1 MHDTPLQTS
10 PRDTMTA
17 KRGVGVRLL
26 VWGAV
31 LGVMALGF
39 IGYLSPGVRLNWET
53 IAAMCGF

>member
-1 MHDTPLQTS
+1 
-10 PRDTMTA
+10 MTA

-39 IGYLSPGVRLNWET
+39 MGYLSPGVRLNWET